1 VTRVQ
6 HLAEI
11 ATTGLPFGQ
20 RRFEVV
26 ACIAGRGFG
35 VRRKDM
41 QKLILATQGKVFTLE
56 NLNRLVECTELNRY
70 KSGRG

>member
-1 VTRVQ
+1 MT
-6 HLAEI
+6 H
-11 ATTGLPFGQ
+11 GQ

-41 QKLILATQGKVFTLE
+41 EKLILATQGKVFTPQ
-56 NLNRLVECTELNRY
+56 NLWRLVECTALRRFA
-70 KSGRG
+70 SSRR

>member
-1 VTRVQ
+1 VQ

-11 ATTGLPFGQ
+11 ATAGLPPGQ

-41 QKLILATQGKVFTLE
+41 EKLILATQGKVFTLQ
-56 NLNRLVECTELNRY
+56 NLARLVDCTGVSKFR
-70 KSGRG
+70 ST